1 MMPTES
7 NPAPS
12 PTAQAPSAADA
23 TRERGPQRDRQQAPA
38 TARPAYRWTVLR
50 AGRFLLDGGGMF
62 GVIPRVVWSRLAE
75 PDERNRIELQHNCLL
90 LEPVHPEGGPAEG
103 TPQRLLVE
111 AGTGDKLDAKM
122 SGIFG
127 LDGRTVETAVR
138 ERGVDPAEIEGVIVT
153 HLHFDHAGGLTR
165 RCRDGEEPDWVA
177 TKPGAASGED
187 PRVKLTFPN
196 AELVVQKREWID
208 ARANDA
214 VMTRTYY
221 RDHLLPFE
229 DDRLDLVNADGSRR
243 PRLRTVESERPF
255 PLNRKPSRG
264 ELPKTDALSRRTEV
278 YPGVW
283 TFLVPGHTWGQ
294 QAVMFNDP
302 EGNTVVFVP
311 DVMPTKWHAG
321 QTFSLAYDVEPYT
334 SMITKHWLLHEAAER
349 NWLLVL
355 DHEPGEPLCRVRR
368 NAETGE
374 KAWFDLVDRD
384 APAPPA
390 TEAPLSHPSGD
401 HGPDDDG
408 EGGR

>member
-1 MMPTES
+1 
-7 NPAPS
+7 
-12 PTAQAPSAADA
+12 
-23 TRERGPQRDRQQAPA
+23 
-38 TARPAYRWTVLR
+38 
-50 AGRFLLDGGGMF
+50 MF
-62 GVIPRVVWSRLAE
+62 GVIPRVVWSRMAE
-75 PDERNRIELQHNCLL
+75 PDEKNRIELQHNCLL
-90 LEPVHPEGGPAEG
+90 LEPVHPDGGPVEG
-103 TPQRLLVE
+103 TPKRLLIE

-165 RCRDGEEPDWVA
+165 RCREGEEPDWVA
-177 TKPGAASGED
+177 MKPGAASGDD

-229 DDRLDLVNADGSRR
+229 DDGLDFVDADGSRR

-264 ELPKTDALSRRTEV
+264 ELPKTDVMSRRTEV

-321 QTFSLAYDVEPYT
+321 QTFSLSYDVEPYS

-355 DHEPGEPLCRVRR
+355 DHEPGDPLCRVRR

-374 KAWFDLVDRD
+374 KAWFDLVDKD
-384 APAPPA
+384 APAPPP
-390 TEAPLSHPSGD
+390 TEAPLSHAPG
-401 HGPDDDG
+401 DDDG
-408 EGGR
+408 EGDSEGGR